1 MTFEIIPKPILIKYL
16 IDFEDFK
23 EAFDDDF
30 TESEL
35 IKAFESDKI
44 REILESKLGFNEY
57 VIDDI
62 RSVIGSYIQDFKEI
76 KWKS

>member
-1 MTFEIIPKPILIKYL
+1 MEEIPQPIIIKYL

-23 EAFDDDF
+23 QAFDDEF

-35 IKAFESDKI
+35 IKAFASERI
-44 REILESKLGFNEY
+44 REILEEKLGYNEY

-62 RSVIGSYIQDFKEI
+62 RSVLSWYIKDFKEI
-76 KWKS
+76 NQDE

>member
-62 RSVIGSYIQDFKEI
+62 RSVIGSYIQDFKEELD
-76 KWKS
+76 

>member
-1 MTFEIIPKPILIKYL
+1 MNEPIVIKYI

-23 EAFDDDF
+23 QAFEDDF
-30 TESEL
+30 TGYEL
-35 IKAFESDKI
+35 MKAFESDKI

-62 RSVIGSYIQDFKEI
+62 RSVIGSYIQDFKEELD
-76 KWKS
+76 

>member
-1 MTFEIIPKPILIKYL
+1 MEIPKPILIKYL

-23 EAFDDDF
+23 QAFDDDF
-30 TESEL
+30 TEYEL
-35 IKAFESDKI
+35 IKAFQSDKI

-62 RSVIGSYIQDFKEI
+62 RSVIGSYIQDFKEN
-76 KWKS
+76 

>member
-1 MTFEIIPKPILIKYL
+1 MIQPIIIKYL

-23 EAFDDDF
+23 QAFDDDF

-62 RSVIGSYIQDFKEI
+62 RSVIGSYIQDFKE
-76 KWKS
+76 KLD

>member
-1 MTFEIIPKPILIKYL
+1 MIIPKPILIKYL

-23 EAFDDDF
+23 QAFDDDF

-35 IKAFESDKI
+35 IKAFNSDKI

-62 RSVIGSYIQDFKEI
+62 RSVIGSYIQDFKEDLD
-76 KWKS
+76 

>member
-1 MTFEIIPKPILIKYL
+1 MEIPQPILIKYL

-23 EAFDDDF
+23 QAFDDDF

-62 RSVIGSYIQDFKEI
+62 RSVIGSYIQDFKEDLD
-76 KWKS
+76 